1 MATRS
6 SRPLAPRVLM
16 TADPDRDGSHVVI
29 FISCS
34 MRKLLYSPSSQYKFV
49 DDDESVDDDKRYCRD
64 WSQHMISGRRRK
76 STYFS

>member
-1 MATRS
+1 MTTRS

-16 TADPDRDGSHVVI
+16 TVDPDRDGSHVVI

-34 MRKLLYSPSSQYKFV
+34 MRKLSYSPSSQYKFV

-64 WSQHMISGRRRK
+64 
-76 STYFS
+76 

>member
-1 MATRS
+1 
-6 SRPLAPRVLM
+6 M
-16 TADPDRDGSHVVI
+16 TADPDRGESHVVI

-64 WSQHMISGRRRK
+64 
-76 STYFS
+76 